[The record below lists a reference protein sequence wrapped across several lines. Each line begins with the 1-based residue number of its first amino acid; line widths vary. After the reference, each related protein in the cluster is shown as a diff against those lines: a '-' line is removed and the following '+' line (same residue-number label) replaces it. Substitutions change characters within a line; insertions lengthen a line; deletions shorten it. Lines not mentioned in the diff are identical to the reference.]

1 MIRRIALLSPTL
13 VSLALIAVLPG
24 NGQAQGLKIGY
35 IHSEAIIAQDPD
47 ALAAQAQFRKEMEPW
62 ESELK
67 LLEEEIGT
75 LMQAYQ
81 AQQITL
87 TADARRSRQR
97 EIVQKQETYQARL
110 QQIEQSAAER
120 QQELVQPIMETINTV
135 IQTLRDE
142 GNYTFIFDASA
153 GGLIAADEAF
163 DLTDLVVERIAA
175 NRAGGE

>member
-1 MIRRIALLSPTL
+1 MNMMRRMFFMALTL
-13 VSLALIAVLPG
+13 GMVLPG
-24 NGQAQGLKIGY
+24 LAQSQTLKIGY

-47 ALAAQAQFRKEMEPW
+47 ALAAQAQFRQEMEPW

-81 AQQITL
+81 AQQVTL
-87 TADARRSRQR
+87 TPDARRARQR
-97 EIVQKQETYQARL
+97 EIVEKQDTYQGRL
-110 QQIEQSAAER
+110 QQIEQAAGQR

-135 IQTLRDE
+135 IQALREE

-153 GGLIAADEAF
+153 GGLIAADDAF
-163 DLTDLVVERIAA
+163 DLTDVVVARIAA
-175 NRAGGE
+175 DRAGGQ

>member
-1 MIRRIALLSPTL
+1 MDMIRRIVFFAVALVGVSPA
-13 VSLALIAVLPG
+13 LA
-24 NGQAQGLKIGY
+24 NGQGLKIGY

-47 ALAAQAQFRKEMEPW
+47 ALAAQEQFRQEMEPW

-75 LMQAYQ
+75 LMQSYQ
-81 AQQITL
+81 AQQVTL
-87 TADARRSRQR
+87 TPDARRTRQR
-97 EIVQKQETYQARL
+97 QIVDKQETYQSRL
-110 QQIEQSAAER
+110 QQIEQAAGAR

-135 IQTLRDE
+135 IQAIRDE

-163 DLTDLVVERIAA
+163 DLTDEVVARIAA
-175 NRAGGE
+175 DRAGGR